1 MRQIS
6 RRHLILAAVLYIVV
20 TPSRARA
27 GAENLIHP
35 FVGSAAD
42 PAFYSPQSKNESVT
56 SSPTVAAT
64 FGRFVPDSREIF
76 LSILPWHWKGY
87 LPAVATGAGTI
98 PLVIF
103 KNDVQRQV
111 DLSSGED
118 LPFIHPDAFYARFEF
133 LGNNT
138 TLPALSMAFI
148 LGGVAAGSHRE
159 VETGLMLAQSLLFTA
174 AVTGLGQLVLAEDRP
189 FDGGDMGF
197 FRMNG
202 HGVSGH
208 SSVAAS
214 MVKPLDAQYLTI
226 RDDDR
231 TAEVV
236 TKWAGKV
243 FLHAAPLM
251 VGVTRV
257 RSNKHY
263 VWNVVLGLSAGY
275 WVGKIVADVHG
286 GTGEEDARRAR
297 RWCVAPHSD
306 GMSICLEW

>member
-1 MRQIS
+1 MRPIS
-6 RRHLILAAVLYIVV
+6 RRHLIVAAVLYVVV
-20 TPSRARA
+20 TPPRAGA

-35 FVGSAAD
+35 FVGSVTA

-56 SSPTVAAT
+56 SSPTAAAT
-64 FGRFVPDSREIF
+64 FGRFAPDSREIF
-76 LSILPWHWKGY
+76 LSILPWHWKSY
-87 LPAVATGAGTI
+87 LPAVVTGAGTV

-103 KNDVQRQV
+103 KDDIQRKV

-118 LPFIHPDAFYARFEF
+118 LPFIHPDALYARFEF

-138 TLPALSMAFI
+138 TLPALSIAFI
-148 LGGVAAGSHRE
+148 LGGVVAGSHRE

-189 FDGGDMGF
+189 FDGGDVGF

-226 RDDDR
+226 RKDDG

-236 TKWAGKV
+236 TKCAGKV

-275 WVGKIVADVHG
+275 WVGKVVADVHRG
-286 GTGEEDARRAR
+286 SGKKDARGAK
-297 RWCVAPHSD
+297 RWRVTPLSD
-306 GMSICLEW
+306 GLSMRLEW